1 MATRRPSC
9 RRRLASKAILAC
21 RLFSALMVL
30 IAASQDDPYDTA
42 ATLSQRRARRGQNAP
57 NILKYYK
64 QRKISINSLKDQP
77 EISKTPKNKN
87 EPAALPDGTAI

>member
-42 ATLSQRRARRGQNAP
+42 ATLSQRRGQNAP